1 MTANNVSKYRNA
13 AVVYSDFIKANVSV
27 NEESIKANEALLEK
41 TNHLGEIHKAPRE
54 CWGVLVALLLK
65 DGAIK
70 NALKQSLPV

>member
-1 MTANNVSKYRNA
+1 MRNNANPIIPDA
-13 AVVYSDFIKANVSV
+13 
-27 NEESIKANEALLEK
+27 EERLLEK
-41 TNHLGEIHKAPRE
+41 TRNLGEIHKAPME